1 MARDLPYR
9 SGIVRLSTDN
19 RPTPR
24 IGRSDR
30 GIFDLAPPEIFFIIS
45 AAAQYTGAVIAV
57 GLFDEMSPAAV
68 AWLRVLSAGIIITA
82 FSWRHLRARWSR
94 RDFLAAGVFGL
105 STALMN
111 LFFYLAIDRLPLG
124 KGVTIEFI
132 GPIAVA
138 ALRTR
143 TTRNGIAL
151 LFAGVGVFV
160 LGGVELGNEPLGLVF
175 ILLASVMWAGYI
187 VLGSKVALAD
197 RGVAGLGVGLII
209 GGIVIA
215 PFASSGSSVAFG
227 NIDIFLAVVCVGVL
241 SNAIGYGIDQSTL
254 RRIPVR
260 RFSVLLA
267 LLPVCAVI
275 FGFFFLDQTPTV
287 IDLLGM
293 SLVLIGVATQERER
307 IERHHPEVETI

>member
-1 MARDLPYR
+1 MTLRQKVSADK
-9 SGIVRLSTDN
+9 
-19 RPTPR
+19 
-24 IGRSDR
+24 
-30 GIFDLAPPEIFFIIS
+30 IFDVAPPELFFVLS

-57 GLFDEMSPAAV
+57 GLFDDLSPATV

-82 FSWRHLRARWSR
+82 LSWRHFTPRWTR
-94 RDFLAAGVFGL
+94 QDFVAAAAFGI

-143 TTRNGIAL
+143 TTRNTIAL
-151 LFAGVGVFV
+151 TCAAIGVVV
-160 LGGVELGNEPLGLVF
+160 LGGVEIGNEPLGLVF

-187 VLGSKVALAD
+187 VIGSRVAMAD
-197 RGVAGLGVGLII
+197 RGIAGLGVGLII
-209 GGIVIA
+209 GGLVIT
-215 PFASSGSSVAFG
+215 PFASSDAGVAFTH
-227 NIDIFLAVVCVGVL
+227 IDLFVGVVLVGIL

-267 LLPVCAVI
+267 LLPVSAAI
-275 FGFFFLDQTPTV
+275 FGFLFLDQTPTT
-287 IDLLGM
+287 IDLAGM
-293 SLVLIGVATQERER
+293 ALVLVGVGIQERDT
-307 IERHHPEVETI
+307 IERRHLEVENI